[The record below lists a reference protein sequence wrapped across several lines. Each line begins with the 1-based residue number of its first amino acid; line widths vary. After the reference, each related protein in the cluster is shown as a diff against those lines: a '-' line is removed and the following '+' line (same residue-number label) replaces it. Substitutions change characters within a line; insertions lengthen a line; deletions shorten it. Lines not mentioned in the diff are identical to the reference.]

1 MKNILIITAI
11 LFFSLDFYGQDMD
24 SAETIDSKEIVG
36 FNLEVDKKNYTLY
49 LSGTTNETGYFIKFK
64 DKKELEKFLRTAIKL
79 TNNSS
84 KKYPKK
90 IECTGKDLKFC
101 KIKGTKQQIVVM
113 EIIDGSTD
121 SVLISSTQT
130 DTENDELKWLSGSH
144 KFSKS
149 ELNELYKTV
158 FSKDFE
164 ENVDTIQVFDDDT
177 EYFNLSGSGSNG
189 LVGGGA
195 GSNNGVIW
203 LEGRR
208 STIKPKASGCQ
219 NVSGSIVVS
228 ITVNQSGK
236 VISAQVG
243 EKGTTSFDQ
252 CLLLQAMESSLRT
265 KFNVDHNAPNL
276 QVGMITF
283 NFVPMNKQNQKK
295 TSFGY

>member
-1 MKNILIITAI
+1 MKNIMIICAVFT
-11 LFFSLDFYGQDMD
+11 FSLNFYGQDIEPTD
-24 SAETIDSKEIVG
+24 SINTINNDD
-36 FNLEVDKKNYTLY
+36 FNLEIDKKSYTLN
-49 LSGTTNETGYFIKFK
+49 LAGNTIETGYFIKFK
-64 DKKELEKFLRTAIKL
+64 DKKELEKFLLTAIEL

-84 KKYPKK
+84 KKSPKK
-90 IECTGKDLKFC
+90 IVCTGKDLKFC
-101 KIKGTKQQIVVM
+101 KTKGTKGQMVVM

-130 DTENDELKWLSGSH
+130 DTENDESKWLSGSH

-158 FSKDFE
+158 FSQDPE
-164 ENVDTIQVFDDDT
+164 ENVATIQVFDDDT
-177 EYFNLSGSGSNG
+177 GYFSLSGSGSSG
-189 LVGGGA
+189 LQGGGA
-195 GSNNGVIW
+195 GSNNGVSW

-208 STIKPKASGCQ
+208 LTIKPRASGCQ

-243 EKGTTSFDQ
+243 EKGTTIFDQ

-283 NFVPMNKQNQKK
+283 NFVPMNKQNQKR
-295 TSFGY
+295 TSFYN